1 MFDRMPK
8 ILRGHVTEATPL
20 LGKIIR
26 APARIS
32 EGEATYQI

>member
-1 MFDRMPK
+1 MPK
-8 ILRGHVTEATPL
+8 NLRGHVTVATPF

-32 EGEATYQI
+32 QDEATSQIWSL